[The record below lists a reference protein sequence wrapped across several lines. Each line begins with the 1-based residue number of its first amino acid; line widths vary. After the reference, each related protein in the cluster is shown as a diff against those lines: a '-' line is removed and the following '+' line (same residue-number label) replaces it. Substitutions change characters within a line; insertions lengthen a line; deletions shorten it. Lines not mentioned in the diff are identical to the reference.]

1 MKDEK
6 QEVVAPPSSFILPP
20 SSFCHYPALP
30 PPVKVSLVTL
40 GEHDCPYLPGRQS
53 QSRAL
58 WAERPRPTAPAL
70 DEAIEN
76 KVRLYVDYYRLDPAA
91 TDRVRRCLQEH
102 DRAVGELYRRLRQD
116 NAKAFEA
123 LRTSTEATL
132 NDALRDAV
140 LRRTGGTPSTPK

>member
-1 MKDEK
+1 MGRLL
-6 QEVVAPPSSFILPP
+6 APFR
-20 SSFCHYPALP
+20 
-30 PPVKVSLVTL
+30 TL
-40 GEHDCPYLPGRQS
+40 GVRTVAVLMLLAGLS
-53 QSRAL
+53 LGVFAARAL